1 VGAVPPPRP
10 PRVVTTG
17 KEGAA
22 RGAGRPRCW
31 RATVPRWAPRARAA
45 RCCCAWWVCCCAVTA
60 IYLCHA
66 CSCSPAMLQVRC
78 AAEIPPCLPASG
90 PPAGRSDTSS
100 SSGTRDVLTLTTT
113 GSTCLESPACLC
125 RTLDGV
131 WQTVARSALEPVR
144 RRTAVWQE
152 LARLRAR
159 WGGSAAAGGGHPA
172 HAARPHGAALARAP
186 SGGCS
191 DHLALRVVQAA
202 EAAAGAPAVAAT
214 WSS

>member
-159 WGGSAAAGGGHPA
+159 WGGRRGGRRRPSSARSATTRRGAGTSSERWLQ
-172 HAARPHGAALARAP
+172 RPSSTTRGASCGS
-186 SGGCS
+186 SGRCTSCS
-191 DHLALRVVQAA
+191 GNV
-202 EAAAGAPAVAAT
+202 E
-214 WSS
+214 